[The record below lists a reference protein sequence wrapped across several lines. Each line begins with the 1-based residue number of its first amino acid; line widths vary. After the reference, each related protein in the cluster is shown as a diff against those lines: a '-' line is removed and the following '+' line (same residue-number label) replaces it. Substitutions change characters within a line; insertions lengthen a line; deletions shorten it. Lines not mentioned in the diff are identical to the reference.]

1 MVLTPSQARKFYD
14 HWGTRQ
20 DTQAFYE
27 DAALDDLVAHA
38 AFGHAASLFEFGCG
52 TGRFASRLLT
62 RHLPPSASYLGID
75 ISKTMIEI
83 ADKRISPF
91 ADRARVELSD
101 ESVVFPLPD
110 HSVDRVVS
118 TYVIDLLSETDI
130 QKAISEAGRVLK
142 PGGKVCLL
150 SLTTGNTM
158 TSRLVTGLWSALF
171 RLHAPLVGGCRP
183 IWIESFVSHE
193 RWVVQYRNV
202 VTRFGVPSEVLIAT
216 PAGKPRNAF
225 SANPPHRHAG

>member
-1 MVLTPSQARKFYD
+1 MVLTPSQLRKLYD
-14 HWGTRQ
+14 NWGTRQ

-38 AFGHAASLFEFGCG
+38 AFGQAASLFEFGCG
-52 TGRFASRLLT
+52 TGRFASRLLAK
-62 RHLPPSASYLGID
+62 HLPPSASYLGID

-83 ADKRISPF
+83 AGKRISPF

-101 ESVVFPLPD
+101 GCVVFPLPD

-130 QKAISEAGRVLK
+130 RKAISEAGRVLK

-158 TSRLVTGLWSALF
+158 TSRLVTSLWSALF
-171 RLHAPLVGGCRP
+171 RLQAPLVGGCRP
-183 IWIESFVSHE
+183 IRIESFVSPKH
-193 RWVVQYRNV
+193 WVVAYRNV

-216 PAGKPRNAF
+216 PTGNPHHAF
-225 SANPPHRHAG
+225 GMDAPHRRAG